1 MSDERNKAES
11 TENEV
16 LHDNITDD
24 IDATDK
30 KELPAKEPKEI
41 NLFGEAADSDGL
53 GPTGSDEPTLFDTE
67 DGSEHKALADTEGG
81 EDAASSTSEGGTS
94 LPNSDCDTS
103 LPDSEGDGVKEA
115 DGEAEE
121 ADGAIDDTDVGDL
134 DEFDDEVKEP
144 EKSRKV
150 DSLFDFIEI
159 FVFTLAAVFIITSF
173 FIRYSIVD
181 GPSMQNSLQHGDKL
195 LLTNFMYEPEYK
207 DIVVVHSDVLDK
219 VIVKRVIATEGQK
232 IKITSTDV
240 YVDGVKLDEPY
251 VYTDDH
257 KGILGNYSEY
267 KYLPEG
273 EVFEMTVP
281 EGEIFVMGD
290 HRNKSEDSRSIGTIS
305 EEAIIGKVILRFAPF
320 DTFGR
325 VD

>member
-1 MSDERNKAES
+1 MEDP
-11 TENEV
+11 TE
-16 LHDNITDD
+16 IT
-24 IDATDK
+24 
-30 KELPAKEPKEI
+30 
-41 NLFGEAADSDGL
+41 LFGEEAAADGDGVDL
-53 GPTGSDEPTLFDTE
+53 TDSAEPSLFDTAE
-67 DGSEHKALADTEGG
+67 GLEYDELTDSAYTEDTE
-81 EDAASSTSEGGTS
+81 EDTAPTSEG
-94 LPNSDCDTS
+94 DAS
-103 LPDSEGDGVKEA
+103 LPDSDADDTLKT

-121 ADGAIDDTDVGDL
+121 ESDGVTDEDTDVGDL

-144 EKSRKV
+144 EKMRKV

-219 VIVKRVIATEGQK
+219 VIVKRVIATEGQTV
-232 IKITSTDV
+232 KITSTDV

-251 VYTDDH
+251 VYTDDY
-257 KGILGNYSEY
+257 KNILGGYSEY
-267 KYLPEG
+267 KYLPKG